1 VQTATFVGSRVDGT
15 VSVVDPV
22 ARHLRRTIDL
32 GDGARIQGVD
42 AGFDAVYAVDQAGS
56 RIASVTGSGVASV
69 ATVGANP
76 YEAAIG
82 DDRLFVPGRDD
93 GTVTVLDP
101 DPSSQQRHE
110 IGGRPWAV
118 VMLNGDP
125 WVLNRECA
133 VLRALDGGTLV
144 DVPAPAFAGAANP
157 ESDTLVVT
165 HYDDDRVSLVAP
177 TESETVWTVETP
189 AEPFDPLLVH

>member
-42 AGFDAVYAVDQAGS
+42 AGFDAVYAIDQAGG
-56 RIASVTGSGVASV
+56 RIASVTESGVASV
-69 ATVGANP
+69 ATVGSNP
-76 YEAAIG
+76 YEATIG
-82 DDRLFVPGRDD
+82 EGRLFVPGRDD

-101 DPSSQQRHE
+101 ELSSQQRHE
-110 IGGRPWAV
+110 VGGRPWAV
-118 VMLNGDP
+118 VILNGNP
-125 WVLNRECA
+125 WVLDRERA
-133 VLRALDGGTLV
+133 VLLSLEDGTLA
-144 DVPAPAFAGAANP
+144 DVPAPAFAGAVSP

-177 TESETVWTVETP
+177 AESETVWTVETP
-189 AEPFDPLLVH
+189 AEPFDPLVI